1 VVAGL
6 RFRAEQYCQSNP
18 AQSSWVTAD
27 FGFSYVSADG
37 TNGLSQPYAG
47 PTATGQSY
55 GTGVAVDSSQ
65 EAYTLVQANADVGC
79 GWLPGL
85 LPGQQRH
92 DRAQLY
98 QPSYLGPYYIV
109 RRTTNGAI
117 DTAFGAKGYVKTLN
131 GSDDTNDKFTSLC
144 IVPGSGD
151 HRHRTG
157 RP

>member
-6 RFRAEQYCQSNP
+6 RFRAEQYCQSSP
-18 AQSSWVTAD
+18 AQSSSATAD
-27 FGFSYVSADG
+27 FGFSYVSAYG

-65 EAYTLVQANADVGC
+65 KAYTLVQANADVGC

-98 QPSYLGPYYIV
+98 QPQLPGAV
-109 RRTTNGAI
+109 LHRAAHHQRR
-117 DTAFGAKGYVKTLN
+117 
-131 GSDDTNDKFTSLC
+131 
-144 IVPGSGD
+144 
-151 HRHRTG
+151 HRHGIRCQG
-157 RP
+157 LRQNL

>member
-6 RFRAEQYCQSNP
+6 RFRAEQYCQSSP
-18 AQSSWVTAD
+18 AQSSSATAD

-47 PTATGQSY
+47 
-55 GTGVAVDSSQ
+55 
-65 EAYTLVQANADVGC
+65 
-79 GWLPGL
+79 
-85 LPGQQRH
+85 
-92 DRAQLY
+92 
-98 QPSYLGPYYIV
+98 PSYLGPYYIV

-117 DTAFGAKGYVKTLN
+117 DTAFGAKGYVKTFN

-157 RP
+157 KP

>member
-1 VVAGL
+1 VGGC
-6 RFRAEQYCQSNP
+6 RGCFP
-18 AQSSWVTAD
+18 ASSGTTA
-27 FGFSYVSADG
+27 
-37 TNGLSQPYAG
+37 P
-47 PTATGQSY
+47 
-55 GTGVAVDSSQ
+55 SS
-65 EAYTLVQANADVGC
+65 TS
-79 GWLPGL
+79 
-85 LPGQQRH
+85 
-92 DRAQLY
+92 
-98 QPSYLGPYYIV
+98 PSYLGPYYIV